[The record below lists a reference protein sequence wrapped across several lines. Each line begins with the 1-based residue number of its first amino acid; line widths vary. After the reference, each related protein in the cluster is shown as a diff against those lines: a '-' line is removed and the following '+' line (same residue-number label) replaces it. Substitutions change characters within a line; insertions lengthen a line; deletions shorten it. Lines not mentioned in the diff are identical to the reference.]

1 MFYFDNLVDMRL
13 IYMHYNTFTEEALFE
28 TEHWDMLV
36 FTKYDIEEAWM
47 KYWGS
52 FLSSLWEALVHADMN
67 NAHKLI
73 DTWNNYIKDYFNQ
86 NLLTCKLIENND

>member
-1 MFYFDNLVDMRL
+1 
-13 IYMHYNTFTEEALFE
+13 MHYNVFTEEALFE

-36 FTKYDIEEAWM
+36 FNRVDIQQAWI

-52 FLSSLWEALVHADMN
+52 FLSALWIALSHADMN

-73 DTWNNYIKDYFNQ
+73 DAWNNYIKDYFNQ
-86 NLLTCKLIENND
+86 NFLTCKLIENND